1 MTYFILA
8 EINNH
13 KGHFKQKTIEKIDK
27 QKYMFEINIEEKL
40 ALKLFKK
47 LKASNFLIRENKKTF
62 KKIYK

>member
-1 MTYFILA
+1 
-8 EINNH
+8 
-13 KGHFKQKTIEKIDK
+13 
-27 QKYMFEINIEEKL
+27 MFEINIEEKL